1 MVTTTLSR
9 RTIITR
15 VMVGA
20 VLIVAVLL
28 RLNWENREW
37 HQPYG
42 GCKEAL
48 PYPDSVGYSECQEHG
63 YLP

>member
-1 MVTTTLSR
+1 MTLSR

-37 HQPYG
+37 HEPYG
-42 GCKEAL
+42 GCKEASS
-48 PYPDSVGYSECQEHG
+48 YPNSIGYQECRQHG
-63 YLP
+63 LVP